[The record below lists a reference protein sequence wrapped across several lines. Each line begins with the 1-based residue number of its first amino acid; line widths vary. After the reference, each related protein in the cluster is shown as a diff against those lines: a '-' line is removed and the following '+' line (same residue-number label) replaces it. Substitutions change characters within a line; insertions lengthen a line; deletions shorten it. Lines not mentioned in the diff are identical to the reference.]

1 MQIPS
6 QKLLKTLEHF
16 VLVKKVV
23 IYIIKDLVSTE
34 LFQNLCYK
42 EVISQIIMVQEEFQ
56 FMEINLMM
64 KILNINIQKLVF
76 YQWLMPEEILMGLN
90 FLLLQ

>member
-16 VLVKKVV
+16 VLVKKVE
-23 IYIIKDLVSTE
+23 ICIIKDLVSTE

-76 YQWLMPEEILMGLN
+76 YQWPMQEEILMGLN